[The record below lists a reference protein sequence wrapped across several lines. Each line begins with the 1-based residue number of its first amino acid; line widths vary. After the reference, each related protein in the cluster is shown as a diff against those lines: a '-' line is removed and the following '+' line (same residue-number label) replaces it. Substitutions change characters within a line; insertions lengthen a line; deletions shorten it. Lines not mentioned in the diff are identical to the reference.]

1 MKIDDIVKVLEPFN
15 ETCTG
20 TYQITEVVVNE
31 DNTTAYILG
40 ELGGFDSSYL
50 ELCDG
55 N

>member
-1 MKIDDIVKVLEPFN
+1 MKINDTVKTLAPFN
-15 ETCTG
+15 ETYPD
-20 TYQITEVVVNE
+20 TYRITDVVVNE

-40 ELGGFDSSYL
+40 ELGGFDSRYL